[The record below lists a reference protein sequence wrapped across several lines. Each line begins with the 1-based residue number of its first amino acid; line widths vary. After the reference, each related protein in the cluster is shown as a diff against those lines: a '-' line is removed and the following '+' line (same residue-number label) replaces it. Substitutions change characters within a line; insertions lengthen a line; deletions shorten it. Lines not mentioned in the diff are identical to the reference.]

1 MLASTLRCSRCPAVA
16 LLALSLLIGWS
27 EQAAVQ
33 HLHRALSP
41 PLVNEDTYVAVEE
54 VAKQVS
60 FFNGD
65 LSKHNLKNPN
75 SSGGVPHRSTLR
87 PLLFAS

>member
-1 MLASTLRCSRCPAVA
+1 MVASKLRCSPCPAVA
-16 LLALSLLIGWS
+16 LLALFLLIGWS

-33 HLHRALSP
+33 HLRRALSP
-41 PLVNEDTYVAVEE
+41 PLVDEDTYVAVDK

-65 LSKHNLKNPN
+65 LSKHNLKNPS
-75 SSGGVPHRSTLR
+75 SSGGVPHRSVLR
-87 PLLFAS
+87 PLLFTS